1 MLIFLKQCKILEL
14 QFILPLAQPQRDM
27 SISIWLMKSSF
38 WWHFFFYVVIN
49 FSWVFILRISNGG
62 FFFLLKKLQC
72 SILFANSSWPWNSL
86 CLFRVDILAKVSLY
100 IWHFSVIFNFIL
112 VSMYSHVWFGLGKW
126 CLMPL
131 LIMIQLYGG
140 DQFYWWRK
148 LQTCRK
154 SLTNFTYSNVVS
166 STPRHDLDLNS
177 QL

>member
-1 MLIFLKQCKILEL
+1 MQNFGVAIHFAFGTASKGHVHFYLVDEIFLLVALLLLCSH
-14 QFILPLAQPQRDM
+14 QFFLSVYSQNIQ
-27 SISIWLMKSSF
+27 
-38 WWHFFFYVVIN
+38 WW
-49 FSWVFILRISNGG
+49 

-140 DQFYWWRK
+140 DPFYWWRK